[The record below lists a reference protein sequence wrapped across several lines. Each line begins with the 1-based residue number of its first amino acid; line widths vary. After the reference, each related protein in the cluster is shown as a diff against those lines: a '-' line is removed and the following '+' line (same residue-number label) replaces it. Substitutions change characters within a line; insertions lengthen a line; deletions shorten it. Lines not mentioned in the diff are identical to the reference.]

1 MGMKLPRER
10 GKLLWGLLMSQGL
23 TGSALGSKN
32 SLNNIFRKLQN
43 LTFNNFQKK
52 PLLQIQIN
60 NLLINFLTLLYYI
73 LKLAL
78 TVVKYSYESV
88 NMSVTKKKVGG

>member
-1 MGMKLPRER
+1 M
-10 GKLLWGLLMSQGL
+10 
-23 TGSALGSKN
+23 
-32 SLNNIFRKLQN
+32 NNIFRKLQN

-52 PLLQIQIN
+52 PLLQIQIS

-78 TVVKYSYESV
+78 TFVKYSYESV
-88 NMSVTKKKVGG
+88 NMSVTKQKNVGG